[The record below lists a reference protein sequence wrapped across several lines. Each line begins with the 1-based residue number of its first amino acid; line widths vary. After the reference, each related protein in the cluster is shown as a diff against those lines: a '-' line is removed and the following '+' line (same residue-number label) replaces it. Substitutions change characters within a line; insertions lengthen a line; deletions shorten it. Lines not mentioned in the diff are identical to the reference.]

1 MRLSNLLIKV
11 KDNKDIIQY
20 MIQIREFN
28 KEETRI
34 TWEIY
39 LTCLQI
45 WIDHLLIC
53 LDKWMNL
60 WVEEGEQ

>member
-1 MRLSNLLIKV
+1 MRSLNVKIVIVRLSNLLIKV

-39 LTCLQI
+39 LTCL
-45 WIDHLLIC
+45 
-53 LDKWMNL
+53 
-60 WVEEGEQ
+60 